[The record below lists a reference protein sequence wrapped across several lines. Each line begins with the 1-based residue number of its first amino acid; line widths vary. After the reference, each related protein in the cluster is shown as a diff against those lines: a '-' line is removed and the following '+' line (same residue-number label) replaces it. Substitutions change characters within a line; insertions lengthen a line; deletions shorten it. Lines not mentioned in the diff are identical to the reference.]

1 MINCVPDIIGVK
13 SISLNQNEG
22 ITITRPNIA
31 IESEINV
38 TYPIKGTLVTNSVTW
53 ARLVSYSD
61 NYKKQFTDTFKFYLY
76 GINPTTR
83 AIIQELR
90 TNRLGFIAELTLK
103 NASVFL
109 FQSPVFVS
117 KITNKKDD
125 LRTWEI
131 EMSYRVPTFLDKL
144 IVLEK
149 FYYYTQF
156 DGVNEYITITDTGAF
171 NFIQNTSIRLLTLIS
186 GFKLYSAERAANI
199 LILILLIHQSFS
211 LAVCSD
217 NFLILLHFA
226 NDYLQL

>member
-131 EMSYRVPTFLDKL
+131 EMSYRTPTFLDKL
-144 IVLEK
+144 
-149 FYYYTQF
+149 
-156 DGVNEYITITDTGAF
+156 TI
-171 NFIQNTSIRLLTLIS
+171 I
-186 GFKLYSAERAANI
+186 
-199 LILILLIHQSFS
+199 
-211 LAVCSD
+211 
-217 NFLILLHFA
+217 
-226 NDYLQL
+226 

>member
-31 IESEINV
+31 IESEINA
-38 TYPIKGTLVTNSVTW
+38 TYPIKGTLVTNNVTW
-53 ARLVSYSD
+53 ARVVSYSD

-83 AIIQELR
+83 AIIQEIR

-131 EMSYRVPTFLDKL
+131 EMSYRTPTFLDKL
-144 IVLEK
+144 
-149 FYYYTQF
+149 
-156 DGVNEYITITDTGAF
+156 TI
-171 NFIQNTSIRLLTLIS
+171 I
-186 GFKLYSAERAANI
+186 
-199 LILILLIHQSFS
+199 
-211 LAVCSD
+211 
-217 NFLILLHFA
+217 
-226 NDYLQL
+226 